1 MIFTQPL
8 PAPDPARQ
16 AIHLA
21 ARRGEADVVA
31 GLAAAIPLDDEAR
44 RRVVNRAV
52 KLVDS
57 ARRNRHAL
65 GLDGF
70 LNEYRLSTREGVVLM
85 CLAEALLR
93 IPDDLTAD
101 LLIKDKIGSAQWSDH
116 LGHSPSP
123 FVNASTWALMLGDR
137 LLHLEEDGFTI
148 WGRLAG
154 RLGEAAVRQAMR
166 RAMGLMGRQFV
177 MGRTIAEALDHAR
190 SWEAKGYRHS
200 FDMLGEAARTE
211 QAALDYVEAYS
222 SAIEA
227 LGRHARETMPRAAPG
242 ISVKLSALHPRFEM
256 AQRRRIMD
264 EMVPRLQGLCLKA
277 REAGIGL
284 TIDAEEADRLDLSLD
299 VIEASLIDDGLKGWN
314 GFGLAIQAY
323 QKRAR
328 PVIAWAGALAAR
340 SQCRLMIRL
349 VKGAY
354 WDGEIKRAQERGL
367 DGFPVFTTKEA
378 TDVSYLACAADM
390 LSRPDLFYPQFA
402 THNAHT
408 AAAIIEMAGGTGDWE
423 FQRLH
428 GMGEALYDQ
437 LVPEHACRT
446 YAPVGSHQELLPYLV
461 RRLLENGANSS
472 FVSRLADEDV
482 PSHVVAADPLAAL
495 GRITPQ
501 GVVEPVT
508 LFGAQRRNSSGLD
521 LSSPAVLAELD
532 LALAAAST
540 PERACPIISGEERT
554 HGAPSVILDP
564 ADHRRV
570 VGEALQASGSEVE
583 EAVSAAKSGF
593 PAWDDLGGEERA
605 AILEDAAD
613 RLENE
618 RARFMSLAIREAG
631 KTIPDAL
638 AEVREAA
645 DFLRFYAAEARAR
658 FAAPLRLPGPVGES
672 NELMLGGRGVFACI
686 SPWNF
691 PLAIFMGKVAAAL
704 AAGNTVVAKPA
715 PQTPLIAAAAVRLL
729 HQTGVPPQALHLVTG
744 GLETGEALAS
754 SPLLD
759 GIAFTGSTATARHIN
774 RLRAGLDGPLT
785 PLIAETGGLNAMIV
799 DSSAL
804 PEQVVADCLESAFRS
819 AGQRCSALRIA
830 FIQRE
835 AWTRIEPLLQ
845 GAMAEL
851 SLGDPALLST
861 DVGPVIDDPARQ
873 RLLAHG
879 GRLRHSGRFIA
890 SSPLPTECGVGTFFT
905 PMAYELED
913 LGVLQGEVFG
923 PILHVVSWEAG
934 HLDKVLDAVAATS
947 YGLTLGI
954 HSRIDATI
962 AQVVVRARIGNI
974 YVNRAMIGAVV
985 GSQPFGGLGL
995 SGTGAK
1001 AGGPNTLIRYG
1012 VERCLSVNTA
1022 AAGGDAALMAGTRT
1036 ARTEIR

>member
-1 MIFTQPL
+1 MILDQPL
-8 PAPDPARQ
+8 PAPDAQRQ

-21 ARRGEADVVA
+21 AGRSEAELVS
-31 GLAAAIPLDDEAR
+31 GLAAAIPLEDEAR
-44 RRVVNRAV
+44 RRVVNHAV
-52 KLVDS
+52 RLVDG
-57 ARRNRHAL
+57 ARSTRHSL

-101 LLIKDKIGSAQWSDH
+101 LLIKDKIGSADWDGH
-116 LGHSPSP
+116 LGHSPSL

-137 LLHLEEDGFTI
+137 LLHLEEDGKAVL
-148 WGRLAG
+148 GRIAG
-154 RLGEAAVRQAMR
+154 RLGETVVREALR

-190 SWEAKGYRHS
+190 PWEVKGYRHS
-200 FDMLGEAARTE
+200 FDMLGEAARSDE
-211 QAALDYVEAYS
+211 AALAYVRAYGEA
-222 SAIEA
+222 IDA
-227 LGRHARETMPRAAPG
+227 LGRAARGTGPLAGPG

-256 AQRRRIMD
+256 AQRRRVM
-264 EMVPRLQGLCLKA
+264 EELVPRLAGLCRRA
-277 REAGIGL
+277 RDAGIGL
-284 TIDAEEADRLDLSLD
+284 TIDAEEADRLEISLD
-299 VIEASLIDDGLKGWN
+299 VMEAVLADAALDGWN
-314 GFGLAIQAY
+314 GFGLAVQAY

-328 PVIAWAGALAAR
+328 PVIAWAGALAERRAM
-340 SQCRLMIRL
+340 RLMIRL

-367 DGFPVFTTKEA
+367 DGFPVFTAKEA
-378 TDVSYLACAADM
+378 TDVSYLACAAD
-390 LSRPDLFYPQFA
+390 LLARPQLFYPQFA

-408 AAAIIEMAGGTGDWE
+408 AAAIVEMTGGPGDWE

-428 GMGEALYDQ
+428 GMGEALYAQ
-437 LVPEHACRT
+437 LVPDFTCRT
-446 YAPVGSHQELLPYLV
+446 YAPVGSHRELLPYLV

-472 FVSRLADEDV
+472 FVSRLADEDI

-495 GRITPQ
+495 GRLNPQ
-501 GVVEPVT
+501 SVAEPAA
-508 LFGAQRRNSSGLD
+508 LFAPQRRNSGGLD
-521 LSSPAVLAELD
+521 LSSAAVLAQLN

-540 PERACPIISGEERT
+540 PERASPIIGGTETDAGHAR
-554 HGAPSVILDP
+554 PVLDP
-564 ADHRRV
+564 ADRRRV
-570 VGEALQASGSEVE
+570 VGEVVDANPAEVE
-583 EAVSAAKSGF
+583 TALAAARAAF
-593 PAWDDLGGEERA
+593 PAWDDLGGEGRA
-605 AILEDAAD
+605 AILDDAAD
-613 RLENE
+613 RLEAA
-618 RARFMSLAIREAG
+618 RPRFMALAIREAG

-638 AEVREAA
+638 SEVREAV
-645 DFLRFYAAEARAR
+645 DFLRFYAAEARSR
-658 FAAPLRLPGPVGES
+658 FGQPLRLPGPVGES

-691 PLAIFMGKVAAAL
+691 PLAIFTGQVAAAL
-704 AAGNTVVAKPA
+704 AAGNAVVAKPA
-715 PQTPLIAAAAVRLL
+715 PQTPLMAAAMVRLL
-729 HQTGVPPQALHLVTG
+729 HAAGVPPQALHLVPG
-744 GLETGEALAS
+744 GPAIGEALVS
-754 SPLLD
+754 SPLVD
-759 GIAFTGSTATARHIN
+759 GISFTGSTATARHIN
-774 RLRAGLDGPLT
+774 RLRAAMDGPLA

-804 PEQVVADCLESAFRS
+804 AEQVVADCLESAFRS

-835 AWTRIEPLLQ
+835 AWSRIEPLLK

-851 SLGDPALLST
+851 SLGDPALLAT
-861 DVGPVIDDPARQ
+861 DVGPVIDEAARQ
-873 RLLAHG
+873 RLMAHG
-879 GRLRHSGRFIA
+879 GRLRHSGRAIA
-890 SSPLPTECGVGTFFT
+890 TAPLPDTCHNGTFFT
-905 PMAYELED
+905 PMAYELESLD
-913 LGVLQGEVFG
+913 LLKDEVFG
-923 PILHVVSWEAG
+923 PILHVIPWEAG

-962 AQVVVRARIGNI
+962 AQVVARARIGNI
-974 YVNRAMIGAVV
+974 YVNRTMIGAVV

-995 SGTGAK
+995 SGTGSK

-1022 AAGGDAALMAGTRT
+1022 AVGGDATLMAGPQRPGTK
-1036 ARTEIR
+1036 